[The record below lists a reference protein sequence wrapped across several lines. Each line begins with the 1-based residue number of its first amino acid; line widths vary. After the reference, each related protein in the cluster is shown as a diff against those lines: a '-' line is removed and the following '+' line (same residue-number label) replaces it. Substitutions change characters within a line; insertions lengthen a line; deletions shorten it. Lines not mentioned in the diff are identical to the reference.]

1 VLLARGDRIRG
12 DEEGQVIFPGPVSV
26 CLGIG
31 GASGVEVD
39 EVLPAP
45 TVLMEGESGLHT
57 ENGAEVLMRQGLP
70 ANAISKLKAGRQRRT
85 EAVPV

>member
-1 VLLARGDRIRG
+1 VLLARGDRVRE
-12 DEEGQVIFPGPVSV
+12 DEAGQVIFPGPISV
-26 CLGIG
+26 CPGIG

-45 TVLMEGESGLHT
+45 TVLMEGGSGLQT
-57 ENGAEVLMRQGLP
+57 EDGAEVLMGQGLP

-85 EAVPV
+85 EAIPG